1 MIEKELIVLNAE
13 ANNWQEAI
21 EICGELLENN
31 NKTTIEHTK
40 AMIENVK
47 TNGMYIVLDQFF
59 AMPHARPESGVLES
73 GVGVVVLKNPVVFGH
88 EENDPVKVLMPICAT
103 SAESHLDVISK
114 ISELLDDEN
123 FIGNIIN
130 AKNKDEIINLLK

>member
-31 NKTTIEHTK
+31 NKTTIEYTK